1 MPLIRGGRF
10 VEDTFVTVDDS
21 EPLPPSANPIVSFE
35 RFQKERNALLERNI
49 PFGVRLKPSDDP
61 ALLHDDIERI
71 GVIAVEF
78 PTFRDGRGFS
88 RARVLRSRLGFK
100 GEIRAVGHYLYDQ
113 LAFMVRTGFDAF
125 EVPQTFR
132 EEDFQRALREMS
144 YFYQPSVDGKKTI
157 RELRATR

>member
-1 MPLIRGGRF
+1 MPLIKGGHF
-10 VEDTFVTVDDS
+10 VEDAFVTIGDS
-21 EPLPPSANPIVSFE
+21 DPLAPSGKPIVSFE
-35 RFQKERNALLERNI
+35 RFRNERNALLGRNSS
-49 PFGVRLKPSDDP
+49 FGVRLKPDDDP
-61 ALLHDDIERI
+61 AVLHEDIERI
-71 GVIAVEF
+71 SVVAIEF

-100 GEIRAVGHYLYDQ
+100 GEIRAVGHFLYDQ

-132 EEDFQRALREMS
+132 EEDFQRALKEMS

>member
-1 MPLIRGGRF
+1 MPLIKGGRF
-10 VEDTFVTVDDS
+10 VEDAFVYIGDS
-21 EPLPPSANPIVSFE
+21 DPLPPSANPIVSFE
-35 RFQKERNALLERNI
+35 RFRKERNTLLERNG
-49 PFGVRLKPSDDP
+49 PFGVHLKPGDDP
-61 ALLHDDIERI
+61 ALLRDDIERI

-100 GEIRAVGHYLYDQ
+100 GEIRAVGHFLYDQ

-132 EEDFQRALREMS
+132 EEDFQRALKEMS

-157 RELRATR
+157 RELRTTR